1 MAELVLGFA
10 SSHGP
15 QLSVPGENWSVFG
28 EKDQNDRRMDYQALL
43 ARNLP
48 GLDEQITIERMQAR
62 YEHCQTSMDA
72 LRRKVASV
80 APDVM
85 IVIGDDQHEQFLDGN
100 MPMFSIYYGESVLT
114 LSRRRAARPSPIAS
128 GAGGGPMAWQQAQ
141 ESPTPEREFPGHAK
155 LARHLIKSMIDQDI
169 DIGTSNELN
178 PDIGV
183 GHAFTFLYRYIT
195 PEGNI
200 PIVPFSVNTF
210 FKPNQPMPGRCFD
223 VGRALRRAIDAW
235 DSPARV
241 AVMASG
247 GLSHVILD
255 EEIDHM
261 TLDALRTHDE
271 VALRALPVDR
281 LDLGTSE
288 IRNWVMLAGVVED
301 KAMDLIAYEPC
312 YRSLAGTGCA
322 MGFATWE

>member
-1 MAELVLGFA
+1 MADVVLGLA

-15 QLSVPGENWSVFG
+15 QLSVLGENWAVFG

-43 ARNLP
+43 ARNIP
-48 GLDEQITIERMQAR
+48 GIEAQITAERMSAR
-62 YEHCQTSMDA
+62 YDACQVAMGA

-80 APDVM
+80 APDVI
-85 IVIGDDQHEQFLDGN
+85 IVVGDDQHEQFLANN

-114 LSRRRAARPSPIAS
+114 LNKRRVSRPSPIA
-128 GAGGGPMAWQQAQ
+128 AIPGGGQMAWQQAQ
-141 ESPTPEREFPGHAK
+141 ESPTPERQFPANSV
-155 LARHLIKSMIDQDI
+155 LARHLIQSLIAQDI
-169 DIGTSNELN
+169 DVGTSDELN
-178 PDIGV
+178 QDIGV

-200 PIVPFSVNTF
+200 PIVPFNVNCF
-210 FKPNQPMPGRCFD
+210 FKPNQPTPKRCYD
-223 VGRALRRAIDAW
+223 VGRALRKAIDDW
-235 DSPARV
+235 DSPSRV
-241 AVMASG
+241 AIMASG
-247 GLSHVILD
+247 GLSHVIID
-255 EEIDHM
+255 EEIDRM
-261 TLDALRTHDE
+261 TLDALQSKDE
-271 VALRALPVDR
+271 AALRSLPVER

-288 IRNWVMLAGVVED
+288 IRNWILLGGAVED